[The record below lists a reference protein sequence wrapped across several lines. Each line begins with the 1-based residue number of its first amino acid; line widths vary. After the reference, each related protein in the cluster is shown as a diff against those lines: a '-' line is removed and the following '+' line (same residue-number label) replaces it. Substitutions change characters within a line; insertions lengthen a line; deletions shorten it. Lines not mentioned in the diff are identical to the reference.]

1 MDSTDPRMQKM
12 LDRARKMKERE
23 QRRLAKM
30 TVTATALKGKVKATI
45 NGHRSLVGVHVDPE
59 MMTEENREELEK
71 QLLKVINNAA
81 TRIDDKLGSKYGT
94 LDSLPGLFSDIFD
107 PDK

>member
-1 MDSTDPRMQKM
+1 METTDPRMQKM

-30 TVTATALKGKVKATI
+30 TVTATALKGKVTATI
-45 NGHRSLVGVHVDPE
+45 NGHRALVGVHVDPE
-59 MMTEENREELEK
+59 MMTADGGEELEA

-81 TRIDDKLGSKYGT
+81 TRIDTKLGSKYGT
-94 LDSLPGLFSDIFD
+94 LDSLPSLFSDFFD

>member
-1 MDSTDPRMQKM
+1 MEPTDPRMQKM

-45 NGHRSLVGVHVDPE
+45 NGHRALVEVHVDPE
-59 MMTEENREELEK
+59 LMSADGGEELEG

-94 LDSLPGLFSDIFD
+94 LDSLPGLFSDFFD